1 MKTTLSR
8 IAYSIG
14 TVASPL
20 LFQAIGAYLIFFY
33 TDVVRLEVGLVSL
46 AFAISYGVWNA
57 INDPL
62 VGHLSDRTR
71 TRWGRRIPYIF
82 VGAPLA
88 ALLFVLV
95 WSPPVGGQPL
105 AQPHD
110 LSIFIYLAVTIGLFD
125 LMFTSA
131 NLAYASLFPEM
142 FAGLRERAGVMIYRQ
157 IAAVVGLLLAL
168 GATPVLAKS
177 LSARWGQFGGWTATA
192 VILGVVAWA
201 TFWISLL
208 GSRERREF
216 SLEASLPLLAAFRAT
231 FTNRTFLA
239 AAGATL
245 MINFIWSWLAAMAP
259 FFTKYV
265 ILAQEEQMSLLFLC
279 MFGTSVA
286 LYPAWRW
293 VALRIGSKQALTLSV
308 ALYALFT
315 LPVLFIT
322 TFLQAAIT
330 FALVGAA
337 NAGITLVREI
347 VLSDVIDEDELTTGL
362 RREGVYFGI
371 TTFVERFALVL
382 IGGGTALVLGLGRF
396 EAGRVPQ
403 APETVLALRAGMF
416 GLSMLAMLL
425 FLISMK
431 FYPLGKARVE
441 DMRGRLEALHKEK
454 AARREPGG

>member
-177 LSARWGQFGGWTATA
+177 LSARWG
-192 VILGVVAWA
+192 
-201 TFWISLL
+201 
-208 GSRERREF
+208 
-216 SLEASLPLLAAFRAT
+216 
-231 FTNRTFLA
+231 
-239 AAGATL
+239 
-245 MINFIWSWLAAMAP
+245 
-259 FFTKYV
+259 
-265 ILAQEEQMSLLFLC
+265 
-279 MFGTSVA
+279 
-286 LYPAWRW
+286 
-293 VALRIGSKQALTLSV
+293 
-308 ALYALFT
+308 
-315 LPVLFIT
+315 
-322 TFLQAAIT
+322 
-330 FALVGAA
+330 
-337 NAGITLVREI
+337 
-347 VLSDVIDEDELTTGL
+347 
-362 RREGVYFGI
+362 
-371 TTFVERFALVL
+371 
-382 IGGGTALVLGLGRF
+382 
-396 EAGRVPQ
+396 
-403 APETVLALRAGMF
+403 
-416 GLSMLAMLL
+416 
-425 FLISMK
+425 
-431 FYPLGKARVE
+431 
-441 DMRGRLEALHKEK
+441 
-454 AARREPGG
+454 